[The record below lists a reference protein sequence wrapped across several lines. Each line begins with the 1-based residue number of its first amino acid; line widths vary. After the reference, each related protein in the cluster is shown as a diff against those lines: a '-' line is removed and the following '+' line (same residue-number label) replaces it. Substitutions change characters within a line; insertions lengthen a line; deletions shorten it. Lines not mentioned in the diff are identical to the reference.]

1 MVHTAEGSHVR
12 SLTFREA
19 SDELISPHPL
29 DTPDEVD
36 SSDMSGMSSTSRTSH
51 DDASLRAKQANAILR
66 LPPEVIERYIP
77 FTYARDQGM
86 NSCSIFY
93 TNAHLSNGAIR
104 ILWAVDADT
113 FASAVLLNR
122 QWNSASQKIELYAH
136 HLSRCPSFALTNN
149 VITGPFRRNDLKRL
163 KSKFATEVRRNLFEA
178 YLRPRETLVN
188 LICYSAN
195 SSAAFPG
202 GEAFRFI
209 FSPNGQIL
217 LALSSSRIF
226 VLDLTSDPPSVRREL
241 KTSRRALSASI
252 TDDGSLL
259 AVLSTKHQANIYGLT
274 DSGVKHIQVL
284 VLDNPPRT
292 ITLAHE
298 GTVLAAAYEGGVEVF
313 SLSANALSTDRRAV
327 RCEAVDTLAFS
338 GDGSMLVGSS
348 LSQDD
353 PSAVIITAPFYTE
366 NDPNV
371 SSRDLH
377 SRMWTTQILFPNNS
391 STCSHAVLLQSHC
404 EGEGNWLF
412 AFDHTLQSYRA
423 VRTDDT
429 RTGVAYFL
437 SPPVSRRFSMPSP
450 TIAPTASAYGDLVVA
465 GFSGTGIW
473 LYGIPEKVDTAPD
486 MGSVIERDEQR
497 NHGRM
502 ALTSATGH
510 REPLMA
516 YSPSV
521 SGSSESIED
530 DSLAG
535 RVDWRQSIF
544 VKCRHLKSI
553 DGLTEAR
560 WVEKSEA
567 VAAGFPGQR
576 LAVVAPGG
584 VNAFAED
591 MGDESMPVDGG
602 RISILDF
609 DYGPRE
615 GGSRV
620 FTIEVGEKEP
630 EILPEQ
636 HGTLDVEVAL
646 ERRRTVRQARG
657 RGNQRVNLG
666 RSATSIGAYSVDHNR
681 GEHRTNIDERLA
693 RNSISQPPSP
703 DNENPRSPDSLHR
716 AATAAGI
723 SRARYP
729 PRPPLGSAQGS
740 PSGHIV
746 YRRQDGREIPHE
758 SDADNWEPPPPPYKR
773 SPPAGAPVDF
783 PAIRLSTQ
791 ANEPAE
797 RIPAAIIPPVGV
809 PVDFFATSLP
819 RHATEPAQR
828 VTEAVTPPRRAS
840 TTMDG
845 MMTSENAPARRPV
858 NQYGGLPRIQRP
870 RGLSESSLDTL
881 TELTNHQT
889 FSPGGTLSRADTSSP
904 IITPLSVSSAQF
916 SPKRRAV
923 STDGRMTSDSY
934 FSLHATISRPMPTST
949 VERFPQQFQQQQP
962 PQQPQ
967 PIFASQAG
975 PSRSPIP
982 PVDNRTPP
990 VTLTGS
996 NLQNRLNHPVPPL
1009 PSLLNQQLSPTYIP
1023 PKLQVGNSAPAA
1035 LLPPN
1040 KDLEPFTLVPPTP
1053 DQVANLHRRVSS
1065 ETRGGPFPITTTPTR
1080 EYHAAGRPDSRSESR
1095 DYSIGPVP
1103 PSPPRAAW
1111 GAAGVP
1117 GSLPFTKAHRNA
1129 NSNSQNPTRPQDGS
1143 VETRTGSR
1151 GSPRSTFHSSSSPS
1165 LLTQSAQQMRP
1176 QYGRLDTIE
1185 SVRSVQTYKNHARN
1199 QERPQI
1205 QSPAQGVARVGGLP
1219 LQAPRGMYN
1228 PSYLTPNSNAMPTS
1242 SVFGHTSGGG
1252 EKKSK
1257 RTKRAER
1264 KFSDA
1269 STQDGFAAVRSP
1281 ANPPKEKKKGNKCA
1295 VM

>member
-1 MVHTAEGSHVR
+1 VTCKE
-12 SLTFREA
+12 EA
-19 SDELISPHPL
+19 SFGSNNDVSDKSP
-29 DTPDEVD
+29 
-36 SSDMSGMSSTSRTSH
+36 
-51 DDASLRAKQANAILR
+51 
-66 LPPEVIERYIP
+66 
-77 FTYARDQGM
+77 
-86 NSCSIFY
+86 
-93 TNAHLSNGAIR
+93 R

-113 FASAVLLNR
+113 FASAALVNR
-122 QWNSASQKIELYAH
+122 QWHSASQKIELYAH

-202 GEAFRFI
+202 GEAFRFV

-226 VLDLTSDPPSVRREL
+226 VLALTSDPPTVRREL

-313 SLSANALSTDRRAV
+313 SLAANALSTDRRAV
-327 RCEAVDTLAFS
+327 RCEAVDTLMFS

-348 LSQDD
+348 LGQDD

-371 SSRDLH
+371 SSRDMH

-391 STCSHAVLLQSHC
+391 STCSHAALLQSHV
-404 EGEGNWLF
+404 EGDGSWLF

-429 RTGVAYFL
+429 RTGVTYFL
-437 SPPVSRRFSMPSP
+437 SPPVSRRYSMPSP
-450 TIAPTASAYGDLVVA
+450 TIAPTASALGDLVVA

-486 MGSVIERDEQR
+486 MGAVIERDER
-497 NHGRM
+497 HGHGRLV
-502 ALTSATGH
+502 LTSATGH

-516 YSPSV
+516 YSPSTT
-521 SGSSESIED
+521 GSSESIED

-553 DGLTEAR
+553 DGLTAAR
-560 WVEKSEA
+560 WVETSEA
-567 VAAGFPGQR
+567 MAAGFPGRR

-584 VNAFAED
+584 VSAFAEE

-602 RISILDF
+602 RISLLDF
-609 DYGPRE
+609 DYSPRE

-630 EILPEQ
+630 ELLPEQ
-636 HGTLDVEVAL
+636 YGNLDVEVAL
-646 ERRRTVRQARG
+646 ERRRTVRQTRG
-657 RGNQRVNLG
+657 RGNRKMSLG
-666 RSATSIGAYSVDHNR
+666 RSATAIGAHSVDYSR
-681 GEHRTNIDERLA
+681 GEYRTNIDERLV
-693 RNSISQPPSP
+693 RNSASQPPSP
-703 DNENPRSPDSLHR
+703 DNANSGSPDSLHR

-723 SRARYP
+723 SHARYP
-729 PRPPLGSAQGS
+729 PRPPLASAQGS
-740 PSGHIV
+740 ASGQVI
-746 YRRQDGREIPHE
+746 YRRQDGRELPHE

-773 SPPAGAPVDF
+773 SPPAGRPVEF
-783 PAIRLSTQ
+783 STIPLPRPATNQ
-791 ANEPAE
+791 AEH
-797 RIPAAIIPPVGV
+797 IIEGITPPEGLT
-809 PVDFFATSLP
+809 DEFHATSLP

-828 VTEAVTPPRRAS
+828 ISEAVTPPLRAS
-840 TTMDG
+840 TTLDG
-845 MMTSENAPARRPV
+845 MMTSENALAWRV
-858 NQYGGLPRIQRP
+858 GGQHTGLSRAPRP
-870 RGLSESSLDTL
+870 RGMSESSLDTL
-881 TELTNHQT
+881 AELTNHQT
-889 FSPGGTLSRADTSSP
+889 FSPAGTLARADTGSSV
-904 IITPLSVSSAQF
+904 ISPLSVGSAPL
-916 SPKRRAV
+916 SPKRRPL
-923 STDGRMTSDSY
+923 STDGRMTSDSF
-934 FSLHATISRPMPTST
+934 FSLHATISRPISTSPVDRT
-949 VERFPQQFQQQQP
+949 AEPFQQQQP
-962 PQQPQ
+962 PLPQPQ
-967 PIFASQAG
+967 PPFTSQT
-975 PSRSPIP
+975 RSSSL
-982 PVDNRTPP
+982 PVSPVEQPVTTP

-996 NLQNRLNHPVPPL
+996 NLQNRLNHPVPPP
-1009 PSLLNQQLSPTYIP
+1009 PSLLNQQRAPTYIP
-1023 PKLQVGNSAPAA
+1023 PNLQVGNPAPAA
-1035 LLPPN
+1035 ILPPN

-1053 DQVANLHRRVSS
+1053 DQLADLHRRVSS
-1065 ETRGGPFPITTTPTR
+1065 ESRRRPLSSSTTQNR
-1080 EYHAAGRPDSRSESR
+1080 EYYAPGRPGSRPDSR
-1095 DYSIGPVP
+1095 DCGIGPVR

-1117 GSLPFTKAHRNA
+1117 GSLPFTKAHQNA
-1129 NSNSQNPTRPQDGS
+1129 GPKSNATSPQHQTPTPNLPVDPRA
-1143 VETRTGSR
+1143 GSR
-1151 GSPRSTFHSSSSPS
+1151 GSQRSIFHSSSSPN
-1165 LLTQSAQQMRP
+1165 LITLSALQTRP

-1185 SVRSVQTYKNHARN
+1185 SISSVQTYNSHALKNVSRSH
-1199 QERPQI
+1199 
-1205 QSPAQGVARVGGLP
+1205 SVAQGMPTVGESLP
-1219 LQAPRGMYN
+1219 QGALPGPGVYN
-1228 PSYLTPNSNAMPTS
+1228 PQYLTPNSDPRRAS
-1242 SVFGHTSGGG
+1242 SPLGYFSGGR
-1252 EKKSK
+1252 ERKPKKK
-1257 RTKRAER
+1257 KRAER
-1264 KFSDA
+1264 DVSDT
-1269 STQDGFAAVRSP
+1269 STQDGSVAMAHRAP
-1281 ANPPKEKKKGNKCA
+1281 GEKKERKKGSKCL

>member
-1 MVHTAEGSHVR
+1 VTSIENVCLGINYLVSNN
-12 SLTFREA
+12 
-19 SDELISPHPL
+19 
-29 DTPDEVD
+29 
-36 SSDMSGMSSTSRTSH
+36 ST
-51 DDASLRAKQANAILR
+51 
-66 LPPEVIERYIP
+66 
-77 FTYARDQGM
+77 
-86 NSCSIFY
+86 
-93 TNAHLSNGAIR
+93 R

-122 QWNSASQKIELYAH
+122 QWNSASQKLDLYAH

-163 KSKFATEVRRNLFEA
+163 RSKFATEVRRNLFEA

-202 GEAFRFI
+202 GEAFRFV

-226 VLDLTSDPPSVRREL
+226 VLDLTSDPPTVRREL
-241 KTSRRALSASI
+241 KTFRRALSASI

-313 SLSANALSTDRRAV
+313 SLAANALSTDRRAV
-327 RCEAVDTLAFS
+327 RCEAVDTLTFS

-348 LSQDD
+348 LGQDD

-366 NDPNV
+366 NDPNI
-371 SSRDLH
+371 SNRDLH

-391 STCSHAVLLQSHC
+391 STCSHAVLLQSHV
-404 EGEGNWLF
+404 EGDGNWLF

-429 RTGVAYFL
+429 RTGIAYFL
-437 SPPVSRRFSMPSP
+437 SPPVSRRYSMPSP

-486 MGSVIERDEQR
+486 MGSVIERDEER
-497 NHGRM
+497 NHGRL

-521 SGSSESIED
+521 TGSSESIED

-544 VKCRHLKSI
+544 VKCRHLKSL
-553 DGLTEAR
+553 DGLTAAR

-567 VAAGFPGQR
+567 IAAGFPGRR

-584 VNAFAED
+584 VNAFAEE

-609 DYGPRE
+609 DYSPRE

-630 EILPEQ
+630 EVLPEQ
-636 HGTLDVEVAL
+636 HGNLDVEVAL
-646 ERRRTVRQARG
+646 ERRRTVRQTRG
-657 RGNQRVNLG
+657 RGNRKLSLG
-666 RSATSIGAYSVDHNR
+666 RSATAIGAHSIDYSR
-681 GEHRTNIDERLA
+681 GDYTTNIDERLA
-693 RNSISQPPSP
+693 RNSVSQPPSP
-703 DNENPRSPDSLHR
+703 DNEHSRSPDSLHR

-723 SRARYP
+723 GRARYP

-740 PSGHIV
+740 ASGHV
-746 YRRQDGREIPHE
+746 MYRRQDGREIPHE

-773 SPPAGAPVDF
+773 SPPAGLPVESHAPLL
-783 PAIRLSTQ
+783 PRNATEQ
-791 ANEPAE
+791 AE
-797 RIPAAIIPPVGV
+797 RITEVITPPAGLPAE
-809 PVDFFATSLP
+809 FHATSLP
-819 RHATEPAQR
+819 RHATEPAER
-828 VTEAVTPPRRAS
+828 TTDAVTLPRRAS

-845 MMTSENAPARRPV
+845 MMTSENAPARRAV
-858 NQYGGLPRIQRP
+858 SQYGGLSRVYRP
-870 RGLSESSLDTL
+870 RGMSESSLDTL
-881 TELTNHQT
+881 AELTNHQT
-889 FSPGGTLSRADTSSP
+889 FSPGGTLSRVDTGSS
-904 IITPLSVSSAQF
+904 IISPLSVGSAQF
-916 SPKRRAV
+916 SPKRRPL

-934 FSLHATISRPMPTST
+934 FALHATISRPMSTSPQ
-949 VERFPQQFQQQQP
+949 ERNPEQVRHQQQP
-962 PQQPQ
+962 LQQPRA
-967 PIFASQAG
+967 PLTSQAR
-975 PSRSPIP
+975 PSRSPVSSVDEP
-982 PVDNRTPP
+982 PTP

-996 NLQNRLNHPVPPL
+996 NLQNRLNHPVPP
-1009 PSLLNQQLSPTYIP
+1009 PPTLLNQQLAPTYIP
-1023 PKLQVGNSAPAA
+1023 PKLQVGNPAPAA

-1040 KDLEPFTLVPPTP
+1040 KDLEPFTLAPPTP
-1053 DQVANLHRRVSS
+1053 DQLANLHRRVSS
-1065 ETRGGPFPITTTPTR
+1065 ETRRRPLSITTTPTR
-1080 EYHAAGRPDSRSESR
+1080 EYYAPGRPDSRSDSR
-1095 DYSIGPVP
+1095 DYGIGPVP

-1129 NSNSQNPTRPQDGS
+1129 SSNSNSPQHPTHAQNLSIDP
-1143 VETRTGSR
+1143 RTGSR
-1151 GSPRSTFHSSSSPS
+1151 GSQRSIFHSSSSPN
-1165 LLTQSAQQMRP
+1165 LLTQSAQQTRP
-1176 QYGRLDTIE
+1176 HYGRLDTIE
-1185 SVRSVQTYKNHARN
+1185 SIASVQTYSNHVQTQDQNRS
-1199 QERPQI
+1199 
-1205 QSPAQGVARVGGLP
+1205 QSVAQGMATVGESSFQVPLP
-1219 LQAPRGMYN
+1219 RPGTYDPQ
-1228 PSYLTPNSNAMPTS
+1228 YLTPDSNTTRTNAPLGYFSGARDRKTKKKKRVERDLSDTS
-1242 SVFGHTSGGG
+1242 M
-1252 EKKSK
+1252 
-1257 RTKRAER
+1257 
-1264 KFSDA
+1264 
-1269 STQDGFAAVRSP
+1269 QDGFAMTG
-1281 ANPPKEKKKGNKCA
+1281 NPSYAGKKEKKKGSKCL